1 MKTFMEPA
9 KEIPVYGKYDTVVV
23 GGGFAGIAAALAA
36 ARGGN
41 KVLLCEKLFVL
52 GGLGTAGL
60 VTIYLPLCDGVGN
73 QLSYSIA
80 EELLL
85 RSIDDGWEAM
95 YPQPWLEGGTKE
107 EKSKLRYR
115 VRYNAGACIIAMEKL
130 LLEAGVEILY
140 GTSVCDVSV
149 TDGEITHLLI
159 ENKSGRSAVEVGNV
173 IDCSGDA
180 DVCVFA
186 GEDTAMHGKGNVL
199 AAWYYYNDETGN
211 KLKMLGFADV
221 PEGRSQKPAEDQKAI
236 PYDTHY
242 AGVDAKELSEFM
254 IASHKAMYTSFLEG
268 RPISQTHMLTN
279 YATTPQVRMTR
290 RLDGVTVLD
299 KTKEYVRYED
309 SVGMFGNWKGTG
321 LNNVH
326 AGQRFE
332 LPYSCLYGKKI
343 KNLATAGRC
352 ISTTDEMW
360 EYSRV
365 IPVCSVSG
373 EAAGTAAALGKNFAE
388 VDIKTL
394 QAKLQEKGVLLH
406 WEDYQEK

>member
-1 MKTFMEPA
+1 MKTFLEPA

-41 KVLLCEKLFVL
+41 KVLLCEKMFVL

-60 VTIYLPLCDGVGN
+60 VTIYLPLCDGLGH
-73 QLSYSIA
+73 QLSYGIA

-95 YPQPWLEGGTKE
+95 YPKPWLEGGTIE
-107 EKSKLRYR
+107 EKIKLRYR

-149 TDGEITHLLI
+149 EDGQITHLMI

-173 IDCSGDA
+173 IDCTGDA
-180 DVCVFA
+180 DICVFA

-199 AAWYYYNDETGN
+199 AAWYYYNDESGN

-221 PEGRSQKPAEDQKAI
+221 PDARAKKPEEDQRAI
-236 PYDTHY
+236 PDDTHY
-242 AGVDAKELSEFM
+242 AGIDGKELSDM
-254 IASHKAMYTSFLEG
+254 TIASHKAVYTHFLEG
-268 RPISQTHMLTN
+268 RPISQQHILTSV
-279 YATTPQVRMTR
+279 ATMPQVRMTR

-299 KTKEYVRYED
+299 KTGEYVRCED
-309 SVGMFGNWKGTG
+309 SVGMFGNWKGNG
-321 LNNVH
+321 VNVH
-326 AGQRFE
+326 TGQRFE
-332 LPYSCLYGKKI
+332 LPYSALYGKKI

-352 ISTTDEMW
+352 ISVTDEMW

-373 EAAGTAAALGKNFAE
+373 EAAGTAAALGQNFAE
-388 VDIKTL
+388 VDIKVL
-394 QAKLQEKGVLLH
+394 QEKLQENGVLLH
-406 WEDYQEK
+406 WEDYREK

>member
-1 MKTFMEPA
+1 MKTFIEPA
-9 KEIPVYGKYDTVVV
+9 KEIPVYGSYDTVVV

-41 KVLLCEKLFVL
+41 KVLLCEKMFVL

-60 VTIYLPLCDGVGN
+60 VTIYLPICDGLGN
-73 QLSYSIA
+73 QISFGIA

-85 RSIDDGWEAM
+85 ASIKDGWEAL
-95 YPQPWLEGGTKE
+95 YPKPWLEGGTTE
-107 EKSKLRYR
+107 EKIKLRYR
-115 VRYNAGACIIAMEKL
+115 VRYNAGACAIAMEKL

-199 AAWYYYNDETGN
+199 AGWYYYNDEQGN

-221 PEGRSQKPAEDQKAI
+221 PNARAQKPEEDQRAI
-236 PYDTHY
+236 PDDHHY
-242 AGVDAKELSEFM
+242 AGVDAKELSDM
-254 IASHKAMYTSFLEG
+254 TIASHKAVYISFLEG
-268 RPISQTHMLTN
+268 RPISQDHMLTSI
-279 YATTPQVRMTR
+279 ASIPQVRMTR

-299 KTKEYVRYED
+299 KTGEYVRYED
-309 SVGMFGNWKGTG
+309 SVGMFGNWKGNG
-321 LNNVH
+321 VNVH
-326 AGQRFE
+326 TGQRFE
-332 LPYSCLYGKKI
+332 LPYSALYGKKI
-343 KNLATAGRC
+343 KNLAAAGRC
-352 ISTTDEMW
+352 ISVTDEMW

-365 IPVCSVSG
+365 IPVCAVSG
-373 EAAGTAAALGKNFAE
+373 EAAGTAAALGKNFPE
-388 VDIKTL
+388 VDITTL
-394 QAKLQEKGVLLH
+394 QNKLKENGVLLH
-406 WEDYQEK
+406 WDERKQ

>member
-1 MKTFMEPA
+1 MKTFLEPA

-41 KVLLCEKLFVL
+41 SVLLCEKLFVL

-60 VTIYLPLCDGVGN
+60 VTIYLPLCDGLGN
-73 QLSYSIA
+73 QLSFGIA
-80 EELLL
+80 EELLKA
-85 RSIDDGWEAM
+85 SIADGWEDM
-95 YPQPWLEGGTKE
+95 YPKPWLEGGTKE
-107 EKSKLRYR
+107 EKIKLRYR

-130 LLEAGVEILY
+130 LLDAGVEILY
-140 GTSVCDVSV
+140 GTGVCDVSV
-149 TDGEITHLLI
+149 TDGRITHLLI

-180 DVCVFA
+180 DICCFA
-186 GEDTAMHGKGNVL
+186 GEATAMHGRGNVL
-199 AAWYYYNDETGN
+199 AGWYYYNDEQGN

-221 PEGRSQKPAEDQKAI
+221 PGGRSQKPAEDKKAI
-236 PYDTHY
+236 PGDHHY
-242 AGVDAKELSEFM
+242 GGIDARELSDM
-254 IASHKAMYTSFLEG
+254 TIDSHRAVYASFLEG
-268 RPISQTHMLTN
+268 RPISQDHMLTAV
-279 YATTPQVRMTR
+279 ATTPQVRMTR

-299 KTKEYVRYED
+299 KTDAYVRYED
-309 SVGMFGNWKGTG
+309 SVGMFGNWRARDGNA
-321 LNNVH
+321 L

-352 ISTTDEMW
+352 ISVTDEMW

-365 IPVCSVSG
+365 IPVCAVSG
-373 EAAGTAAALGKNFAE
+373 EAAGTAAALGRDFPD
-388 VDIKTL
+388 VDVKRL
-394 QAKLQEKGVLLH
+394 QAKLQENGVLLH
-406 WEDYQEK
+406 WEES

>member
-41 KVLLCEKLFVL
+41 SVLLCEKMFVL

-60 VTIYLPLCDGVGN
+60 VTIYLPICDGLGE
-73 QLSYSIA
+73 QISFGIA

-85 RSIDDGWEAM
+85 ASIKDGWEAM
-95 YPQPWLEGGTKE
+95 YPKPWLEGGTKE
-107 EKSKLRYR
+107 EKIKLRYR

-149 TDGEITHLLI
+149 ENGEITHLLI

-180 DVCVFA
+180 DICVFA
-186 GEDTAMHGKGNVL
+186 GEDTALHGKGNVL
-199 AAWYYYNDETGN
+199 AAWYYYNDEEGN

-221 PEGRSQKPAEDQKAI
+221 PDARSKKPEEEQRAI
-236 PYDTHY
+236 PNDNHY
-242 AGVDAKELSEFM
+242 AGIDGKELSDM
-254 IASHKAMYTSFLEG
+254 TIASHKAVYTHFLEG
-268 RPISQTHMLTN
+268 RPISQDHMLTCV
-279 YATTPQVRMTR
+279 ATMPQVRMTR

-299 KTKEYVRYED
+299 KTGEYVRYED
-309 SVGMFGNWKGTG
+309 SVGMFGNWKGNG
-321 LNNVH
+321 VNVH
-326 AGQRFE
+326 TGQHFE
-332 LPYSCLYGKKI
+332 LPYSALYGKKI

-352 ISTTDEMW
+352 ISVTDEMW

-365 IPVCSVSG
+365 IPVCAVSG
-373 EAAGTAAALGKNFAE
+373 EAAGTAAALGKNFPE
-388 VDIKTL
+388 VDIT
-394 QAKLQEKGVLLH
+394 KLQTKLKENGVLLH
-406 WEDYQEK
+406 WDERKED